1 MYLQH
6 VLEFNSTYDVVA
18 LPEERGTLRMPQAK
32 LRFELIKEEFEE
44 LLEAY
49 EGADI
54 VEVVDALA
62 DIEYVTKGA
71 IVVFGLV
78 GKVMRELDTIDA
90 PDQPYLF
97 HKEAQDEILKSLSTA
112 IIYNDIDQGVKILA
126 AILVLLEYTSELI
139 KIDLDA
145 ATAAVH
151 KSNMTKLGDDGKPVR
166 NEKNKVIKGPNYQE
180 PTKDIENIVFGEKN
194 AKDE

>member
-44 LLEAY
+44 LLEAL

-71 IVVFGLV
+71 VVVFGLV
-78 GKVMRELDTIDA
+78 GKVMRELEITET

-97 HKEAQDEILKSLSTA
+97 NKDAQDEILKMLSRA
-112 IIYNDIDQGVKILA
+112 IIFNDIEQGVEVLA
-126 AILVLLEYTSELI
+126 GILVLLDYTAELI
-139 KIDLDA
+139 NVDLEA

-151 KSNMTKLGDDGKPVR
+151 KSNMTKLGEDGKPVR
-166 NEKNKVIKGPNYQE
+166 NEKNKVIKGPNYQT
-180 PTKDIENIVFGEKN
+180 PTKDIENIVFGEQN
-194 AKDE
+194 ATDE